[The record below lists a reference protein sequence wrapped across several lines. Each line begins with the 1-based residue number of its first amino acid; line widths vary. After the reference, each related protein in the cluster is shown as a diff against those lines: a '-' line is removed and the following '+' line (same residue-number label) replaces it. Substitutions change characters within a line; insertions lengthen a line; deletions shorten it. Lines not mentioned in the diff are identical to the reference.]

1 MTKRFLV
8 MASDIQWDTW
18 GKTVD
23 IDLPR
28 SVKAV
33 VEAESETSCEE
44 GESVPEALSRM
55 LTEEYG
61 FAMKAMTLI
70 AVSRM
75 KATMTESSR
84 NMGSFKRI

>member
-1 MTKRFLV
+1 MTKTFLV
-8 MASDIQWDTW
+8 TASDIQWDTW

-23 IDLPR
+23 IKLPR

-33 VEAESETSCEE
+33 VEAESEVECEE

-61 FAMKAMTLI
+61 FCHEGYDIDSCEPYEGDDSGIIEEYGL
-70 AVSRM
+70 
-75 KATMTESSR
+75 
-84 NMGSFKRI
+84 F